1 MEAFRRNST
10 RLAVATAVLAMILGI
25 VSVGTAGA
33 DDVYVTPSSTVAPTS
48 TTNSVPVEVQSSD
61 LERPS
66 AVSAAETGT
75 SGETGGGTGAQV
87 AGAVQTRGGALAFTG
102 SDAVLTAVIGAVV
115 IAIGGALLV
124 ARRRTSPTD

>member
-75 SGETGGGTGAQV
+75 SGGTGAQV